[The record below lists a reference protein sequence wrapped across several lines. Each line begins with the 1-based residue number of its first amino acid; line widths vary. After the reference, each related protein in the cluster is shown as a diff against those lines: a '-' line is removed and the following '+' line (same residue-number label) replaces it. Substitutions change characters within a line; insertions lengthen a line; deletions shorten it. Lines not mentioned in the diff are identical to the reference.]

1 LNERHGR
8 VWFGFALL
16 LRHGG
21 EVEHHLWGEQVAV
34 VVVAGNEARKRRLAC
49 QCGLIVGQYL

>member
-1 LNERHGR
+1 